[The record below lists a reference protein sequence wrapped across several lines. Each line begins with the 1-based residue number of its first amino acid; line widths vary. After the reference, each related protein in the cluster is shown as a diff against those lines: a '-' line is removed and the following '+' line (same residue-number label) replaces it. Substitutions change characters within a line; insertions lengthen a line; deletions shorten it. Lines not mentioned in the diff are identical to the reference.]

1 MVLDLSFRTGGVVAY
16 ADKQGIFD
24 FDYIKNL
31 INISPKFIILCG
43 GVALE
48 LRSAV
53 KTWVL

>member
-1 MVLDLSFRTGGVVAY
+1 MDLSFRTGGVVAY